1 MEWHDWQLWLLL
13 GLAMWILEI
22 LVSGMIA
29 GCLGTGALV
38 GALGAGLGAGFEGQI
53 LLTALSS
60 LAAYFFLRPLALK
73 HWFGGTGQ
81 ATNAEALIGQS
92 ARVTQAFDRA
102 TGLGR
107 CQVDG
112 DDWRAQWSP
121 IQRDLPP
128 PGMHERV
135 RILRVESA
143 TLIVAEW
150 P

>member
-13 GLAMWILEI
+13 GLAMLILEI

-29 GCLGTGALV
+29 GCLSAGALI
-38 GALGAGLGAGFEGQI
+38 GALGAALGAGFEGQI

-60 LAAYFFLRPLALK
+60 IAAYFFLRPLALK
-73 HWFGGTGQ
+73 HWFGGTGR
-81 ATNAEALIGQS
+81 ATNAQALVGQS
-92 ARVTQAFDRA
+92 ARVTQAFDA
-102 TGLGR
+102 TTGLGR

-121 IQRDLPP
+121 SHPEVP
-128 PGMHERV
+128 FPGLDERV

-143 TLIVAEW
+143 TLIVTEW
-150 P
+150 S